1 MNSWVMTFVGDH
13 ARENHEITRRTKTF
27 CVSSS
32 EASIQRAR
40 PGERALLYLAGQG
53 FVGRAEVSSSAR
65 APDGAPEWSSK
76 DLPMWQLSVE
86 NLQAFPQ
93 PIPYK
98 FPKDGDHPILGFH
111 RRELA
116 NGFLTIPEAGFQD
129 VLGRAGQGKA
139 PAKEAPAVA
148 VVAATTGET
157 GPRST
162 PPPVPERRAPV
173 PVEPGAHH
181 GGWKKRTAG
190 QHALSEGRRRVALW
204 TLVEMAASVFKIEGA
219 RKYARDRARAA
230 EKT

>member
-32 EASIQRAR
+32 ETLIQRAR

-76 DLPMWQLSVE
+76 DLPMWQLSIE
-86 NLQAFPQ
+86 NLQPFPQ

-98 FPKDGDHPILGFH
+98 FPDNADHPILGFH
-111 RRELA
+111 RHGLA
-116 NGFLTIPEAGFQD
+116 HGFLAIPEAGFED
-129 VLGRAGQGKA
+129 VLGRAGQGEA
-139 PAKEAPAVA
+139 RAEEAPAVA
-148 VVAATTGET
+148 VASAAAGEM
-157 GPRST
+157 GPRPT
-162 PPPVPERRAPV
+162 PPPV
-173 PVEPGAHH
+173 PVEPGAHY
-181 GGWKKRTAG
+181 GGRKKRVAG

-204 TLVEMAASVFKIEGA
+204 TLAEMAASLFKIEGA